1 MARDHGSPCLAVS
14 FLAGMELDGDLPL
27 QVLGAVLLVASVAVG
42 TWAVGKMGWARLL
55 FAGALFPPG
64 AGAEENNVPQRLVVE
79 GPYRYVRNPLYV
91 TDFCLIVGAAL
102 LTRNWALV
110 LLAALYAAQLALQLP
125 LEEREL
131 RERFGDPYRRYC
143 GLVPRFIPRTTPVR
157 RRDLS

>member
-1 MARDHGSPCLAVS
+1 
-14 FLAGMELDGDLPL
+14 
-27 QVLGAVLLVASVAVG
+27 
-42 TWAVGKMGWARLL
+42 
-55 FAGALFPPG
+55 
-64 AGAEENNVPQRLVVE
+64 
-79 GPYRYVRNPLYV
+79 
-91 TDFCLIVGAAL
+91 L

-157 RRDLS
+157 QRDLS